1 MRKEEIAIKK
11 EEIAIKKE
19 ELSIKKIKKYTKED
33 ILKKARSLDLELI
46 HLQFTDIS
54 GTMKNVSIPIGELEK
69 ALNNEIM
76 FDGSSIDGF
85 VRIEESDMC
94 LNPDLSTFV
103 VFPWTAD
110 SREARL
116 ICDVYKPDGTP
127 FEGCPR
133 NVLKNVLKEAEEM
146 GYTLNVGP
154 ECEFFL
160 FNTDDKGNPS
170 LETHDDAGYF
180 DLAPIDLGGNARKDM
195 TITLKKMGFDI
206 EASHHEVA
214 PGQHEIDFKY
224 ENALT
229 TADNIITFKMVVRII
244 AQKHGLHATFMAKP
258 KFGINGSGMHTNMS
272 LETLEGENAFYD
284 TKDELMLSQEAY
296 YYLGGLIQH
305 AKSFAALTNPTVN
318 SYKRLVP
325 GYEAPVSIAWS
336 ASNRS
341 PLIRIPA
348 KRGKATRIELR
359 NPDPSCNPYL
369 ALASVLKAGLDG
381 IKNRTQPPAQITSNI
396 YQMDYSEMK
405 DLKIESLPASL
416 IDAVS
421 ELKKSD
427 LMKEALGPH
436 VFEKFIELATSEW
449 SEYSRQVSKWE
460 LDNYLRKF

>member
-1 MRKEEIAIKK
+1 MSSMKNYTKEEI
-11 EEIAIKKE
+11 
-19 ELSIKKIKKYTKED
+19 
-33 ILKKARSLDLELI
+33 LDKSKVLELELI
-46 HLQFTDIS
+46 HLQFTDIT
-54 GTMKNVSIPIGELEK
+54 GTMKNVSIPIEELEK

-85 VRIEESDMC
+85 VRIEESDMY
-94 LNPDLSTFV
+94 LRPDFSTFV
-103 VFPWTAD
+103 VFPWT
-110 SREARL
+110 SHSKEARL

-133 NVLKNVLKEAEEM
+133 NVLKNVLKEAEDM
-146 GYTLNVGP
+146 GYVINVGP

-160 FNTDDKGNPS
+160 FNTDEKGNPS

-180 DLAPIDLGGNARKDM
+180 DLAPIDLGGSARKDM
-195 TITLKKMGFDI
+195 TITLKEMGFEI

-229 TADNIITFKMVVRII
+229 TADNIMTFKMVVRII
-244 AQKHGLHATFMAKP
+244 AQRHGLHATFMAKP

-272 LETLEGENAFYD
+272 LETLDGKNAFYD
-284 TKDELMLSQEAY
+284 PNGELQLSKVAY
-296 YYLGGLIQH
+296 NYLGGLIKH
-305 AKSFAALTNPTVN
+305 ARSFAALTNPTVN

-348 KRGKATRIELR
+348 KRGMATRVELR

-369 ALASVLKAGLDG
+369 ALAGVLAAGLDG
-381 IKNRTQPPAQITSNI
+381 IKNELTPPEQVTSNV
-396 YQMDYSEMK
+396 YHMDCDEMK
-405 DLKIESLPASL
+405 EKSIDSLPANLSEAIGEL
-416 IDAVS
+416 IA
-421 ELKKSD
+421 SD
-427 LMKEALGPH
+427 LMKQALGEH
-436 VFEKFIELATSEW
+436 VFEKFVDVATMEW
-449 SEYSRQVSKWE
+449 NDYSRYVSQWE

>member
-1 MRKEEIAIKK
+1 MMMHAEEIKNTKMGKEGIMDKDEIMMKK
-11 EEIAIKKE
+11 DE
-19 ELSIKKIKKYTKED
+19 
-33 ILKKARSLDLELI
+33 ILKRANQLEVELI

-54 GTMKNVSIPIGELEK
+54 GTMKNVTIPVSELWK

-94 LNPDLSTFV
+94 LTPDLSTFA
-103 VFPWTAD
+103 VFPWTEGH
-110 SREARL
+110 REARL
-116 ICDVYKPDGTP
+116 ICDIYKPDGTP

-133 NVLKNVLKEAEEM
+133 NALKKALEEAEAM
-146 GYTLNVGP
+146 GYILNVGP

-160 FNTDDKGNPS
+160 FNTDERGNPT

-180 DLAPIDLGGNARKDM
+180 DLAPVDLGGSARKDM
-195 TITLKKMGFDI
+195 TIALREMGFDI

-229 TADNIITFKMVVRII
+229 TADNIMTFKMVVRII

-272 LETLEGENAFYD
+272 LETTDGENAFFD
-284 TKDELMLSQEAY
+284 AKDSLQLSETAY
-296 YYLGGLIQH
+296 FYLGGLIKH
-305 AKSFAALTNPTVN
+305 AKAFAALTNPTVN

-348 KRGKATRIELR
+348 KRGRGTRIELR

-369 ALASVLKAGLDG
+369 ALASVLTAGLDG
-381 IKNRTQPPAQITSNI
+381 IKNKIQPPEQVKRNV
-396 YQMDYSEMK
+396 YHMDCLEMK
-405 DLKIESLPASL
+405 ENNIESLPANLSE
-416 IDAVS
+416 AVM
-421 ELKKSD
+421 ELTASP
-427 LMKEALGPH
+427 LMKAALGDH
-436 VFEKFIELATSEW
+436 IFEKFVELALYEW
-449 SEYSRQVSKWE
+449 NEYSRYVSQWE
-460 LDNYLRKF
+460 IDQYLRKF

>member
-1 MRKEEIAIKK
+1 MSSAKNYTKEEI
-11 EEIAIKKE
+11 
-19 ELSIKKIKKYTKED
+19 LN
-33 ILKKARSLDLELI
+33 KAKVLELELI
-46 HLQFTDIS
+46 HLQFTDIT
-54 GTMKNVSIPIGELEK
+54 GTMKNVSIPIEELEK

-85 VRIEESDMC
+85 VRIEESDMY
-94 LNPDLSTFV
+94 LRPDFSTFV
-103 VFPWTAD
+103 VFPWT
-110 SREARL
+110 SHSKEARL
-116 ICDVYKPDGTP
+116 ICDVYKPDGEP

-133 NVLKNVLKEAEEM
+133 NVLKNVLKEAEKM
-146 GYTLNVGP
+146 GYVINVGP

-160 FNTDDKGNPS
+160 FNTDEKGNPS

-180 DLAPIDLGGNARKDM
+180 DLAPVDLGGNARKDM
-195 TITLKKMGFDI
+195 TITLKEMGFEI

-229 TADNIITFKMVVRII
+229 TADNIMTFKMVVRII
-244 AQKHGLHATFMAKP
+244 AQRHGLHATFMAKP

-272 LETLEGENAFYD
+272 LETLNGNNAFYD
-284 TKDELMLSQEAY
+284 PNGDLQLSKIAY
-296 YYLGGLIQH
+296 NYLGGLIRH
-305 AKSFAALTNPTVN
+305 ARSFAALTNPTVN

-348 KRGKATRIELR
+348 KRGMATRVELR

-369 ALASVLKAGLDG
+369 ALAAVLAAGLDG
-381 IKNRTQPPAQITSNI
+381 IKNDLTPPEQVTSNV
-396 YQMDYSEMK
+396 YHMDCEEMK
-405 DLKIESLPASL
+405 EKSIDSLPANLSE
-416 IDAVS
+416 AVKELEAS
-421 ELKKSD
+421 E
-427 LMKEALGPH
+427 LMKEALGEH
-436 VFEKFIELATSEW
+436 VFEKFVDIATLEW
-449 SEYSRQVSKWE
+449 NEYSRFVSQWE